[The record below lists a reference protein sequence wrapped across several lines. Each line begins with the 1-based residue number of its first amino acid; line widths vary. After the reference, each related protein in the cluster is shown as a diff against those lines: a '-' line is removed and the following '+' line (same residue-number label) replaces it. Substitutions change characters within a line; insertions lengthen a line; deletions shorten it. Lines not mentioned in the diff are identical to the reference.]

1 MRTRLTPRMS
11 SGSHRSRERGWMR
24 ISTGLA
30 AMLALVAIVAL
41 GPAGTS
47 AAPSAAPSENAVVYW
62 SGVAASA
69 IVVGRAPASSAVLG
83 GMVHGAM
90 YDAVAAIDGKLKPF
104 ATGVTA
110 PPGASADAA
119 VAQAARD
126 VLVARVPGQAAAV
139 QTAYDA
145 YMAAIPNGPAK
156 DGGKAVGVA
165 AAAGMLA
172 MRTGDHFDDVVPYV
186 QQTPGPGVFE
196 PIAPTPPVDPK
207 LQYVRPFTFASPS
220 DYRPG
225 GPISLTSKR
234 YAEDVAE
241 LQKYGRIDSTF
252 RSALQT
258 QTALFHTEQTYQQ
271 FNRTLRELAVARGL
285 SLRES
290 ARLLGYVN
298 VATADTMIACWEAKY
313 HYNFWRPNHAIQ
325 RADTDGNP
333 ATTKDTTWLPL
344 VVGNHPEWPSGH
356 ACFTGSVTESLRQY
370 FGTKH
375 VKLVIT
381 SLAPGAGPARTY
393 ENLDEL
399 VKDVENARV
408 WGGLH
413 YRTTMTETAKYFP
426 RIARDVGRKYFLTDA
441 RDRGHHNDD
450 D

>member
-1 MRTRLTPRMS
+1 
-11 SGSHRSRERGWMR
+11 MR
-24 ISTGLA
+24 IRYGVA
-30 AMLALVAIVAL
+30 ATLALVVVLAV
-41 GPAGTS
+41 GSTGTS
-47 AAPSAAPSENAVVYW
+47 AAPAATSENAVLYW
-62 SGVAASA
+62 SGVAANA

-90 YDAVAAIDGKLKPF
+90 YDAVAAVEGGLKPF

-126 VLVARVPGQAAAV
+126 VLVVRVSGQAAAV
-139 QTAYDA
+139 QVAYDA
-145 YMAAIPNGPAK
+145 FMASIPNGPAK
-156 DGGKAVGVA
+156 DAGKAVGAA

-172 MRTGDHFDDVVPYV
+172 MRMGDRYDDPNVYV
-186 QQTPGPGVFE
+186 QQPVGPGVFE

-207 LQYVRPFTFASPS
+207 LAFVRPFTYASPS
-220 DYRPG
+220 DYRPK
-225 GPISLTSKR
+225 PPVELMSKR

-241 LQKYGRIDSTF
+241 LQAYGRIDSTV

-258 QTALFHTEQTYQQ
+258 ETVKFHTEQTYLQ
-271 FNRTLRELAVARGL
+271 FSRTLRELAADRGL
-285 SLRES
+285 DLRES

-344 VVGNHPEWPSGH
+344 VVGNHPEYPSGH
-356 ACFTGSVTESLRQY
+356 SCFTGSVTESLRQY
-370 FGTKH
+370 FGTKK

-381 SLAPGAGPARTY
+381 SLAPGAGSPRTY
-393 ENLDEL
+393 ETLDDL
-399 VKDVENARV
+399 VADVQNARV

-413 YRTTMTETAKYFP
+413 YRSTVEQTAKDFP
-426 RIARDVGRKYFLTDA
+426 RIAKDVGKHYFLDGRTFD
-441 RDRGHHNDD
+441 GGIGG
-450 D
+450 